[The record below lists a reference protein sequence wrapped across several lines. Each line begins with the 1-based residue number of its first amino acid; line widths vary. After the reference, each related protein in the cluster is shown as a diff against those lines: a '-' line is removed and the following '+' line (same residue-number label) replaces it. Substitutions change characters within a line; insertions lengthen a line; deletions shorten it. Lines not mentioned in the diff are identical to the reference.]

1 MYYGPQER
9 KKSDFLQVHE
19 GAAKLS
25 ESPSALYV
33 LPAELGGGL
42 QSQILFPGPVND
54 AEVRTGTPP
63 AASLLSP
70 SRGWDRRAGG
80 GWGSGNTGGAWARGE
95 DRRVQLLH
103 AGSLRSRVVAQVR
116 SATEKNSEWS
126 DTGGLL
132 QMRGA
137 KRQVFTSVSL
147 KYTLIGIFE

>member
-1 MYYGPQER
+1 MDHRKE

-70 SRGWDRRAGG
+70 
-80 GWGSGNTGGAWARGE
+80 
-95 DRRVQLLH
+95 
-103 AGSLRSRVVAQVR
+103 
-116 SATEKNSEWS
+116 
-126 DTGGLL
+126 
-132 QMRGA
+132 
-137 KRQVFTSVSL
+137 
-147 KYTLIGIFE
+147 